1 MKALSFHWELMFFF
15 KAVFFLD
22 MRWRVRGEIL
32 RWVAEKFDRGGDL
45 ETEREVLSV
54 GGRLRRAHE
63 KLERGR
69 GIWKIAFEVGGGGY

>member
-32 RWVAEKFDRGGDL
+32 RWVAERVDEG
-45 ETEREVLSV
+45 
-54 GGRLRRAHE
+54 
-63 KLERGR
+63 
-69 GIWKIAFEVGGGGY
+69 GIWRRKGKF